1 MSWDGTPWVMEAMRS
16 GLTFSCKFTVFSIDS
31 KISYKIS
38 QTNKLVS
45 KALTCD
51 GSIFDT
57 EKLGFVVSVD
67 GWVGVGVS
75 WEEWKLVRQ
84 IIGLHLVGILYSLML
99 S

>member
-1 MSWDGTPWVMEAMRS
+1 MVWEQIQTSMQEATHTRVDWDHITNNQ
-16 GLTFSCKFTVFSIDS
+16 

-51 GSIFDT
+51 GSVFDT

-75 WEEWKLVRQ
+75 WEEWKLVWE
-84 IIGLHLVGILYSLML
+84 IICHQNHGVR
-99 S
+99 